1 MPKDNT
7 VKSLKRAIAVLDCF
21 SQKEPELSV
30 TEIARKLGMQKST
43 IFNILS
49 TFQESGILVKNATN
63 SKYLLGYKLLHLSY
77 IINSGISIR
86 EDFLPFLKEIANATG
101 EVCYFGL
108 LDGLE
113 VLYIDAVYPLTQ
125 LQARNILGERAP
137 LYCTGLGKAMLA
149 NLSNDQINTVLS
161 SPMPPFTKCTITD
174 PVILQKELDEIRQN
188 GFAVD
193 NMEHEFGISCV
204 AVPVIG
210 LNGKVLGAVS
220 VSGPSPR
227 FDPLT
232 VTKTAAIIIEK
243 LQTLQHRY

>member
-30 TEIARKLGMQKST
+30 TEIARKLDMQKST

-49 TFQESGILVKNATN
+49 TFQESGILIKNPSS
-63 SKYLLGYKLLHLSY
+63 SKYKLGYKLLHLSY

-86 EDFLPFLKEIANATG
+86 EDFLPFMKEIANATG

-113 VLYIDAVYPLTQ
+113 VLYIEAVYPMTQ

-149 NLSNDQINTVLS
+149 NLSEEQINTVLS
-161 SPMPPFTKCTITD
+161 DPMPPFTKCTITD
-174 PVILQKELDEIRQN
+174 PDVLRIELDEIRQN

-193 NMEHEFGISCV
+193 NMEHEFGIRCV
-204 AVPVIG
+204 AVPVFG
-210 LNGKVLGAVS
+210 SSGQVMAAVS

-227 FDPLT
+227 FDPET
-232 VTKTAAIIIEK
+232 VIRDAK
-243 LQTLQHRY
+243 LIADVLQPLQYQL

>member
-30 TEIARKLGMQKST
+30 TEIARKLDMQKST

-49 TFQESGILVKNATN
+49 TFQESGILIKNPSN
-63 SKYLLGYKLLHLSY
+63 SKYRLGYKLLHLSY

-86 EDFLPFLKEIANATG
+86 EDFLPFLKEIANTTG

-149 NLSNDQINTVLS
+149 NLSEDQINAVLTG
-161 SPMPPFTKCTITD
+161 PMPPFTKCTITD
-174 PVILQKELDEIRQN
+174 PDVLRNELEEIRQN

-193 NMEHEFGISCV
+193 NMEHEFGIRCV
-204 AVPVIG
+204 AVPVFG
-210 LNGKVLGAVS
+210 LSGNVLGAVS

-227 FDPLT
+227 FDPPT
-232 VTKTAAIIIEK
+232 IVRTASIITEK
-243 LQTLQHRY
+243 LKSLQRLY

>member
-30 TEIARKLGMQKST
+30 TEIARKLDMQKST

-49 TFQESGILVKNATN
+49 TFQESGILIKNPSN
-63 SKYLLGYKLLHLSY
+63 SKYRLGYKLLHLSY

-86 EDFLPFLKEIANATG
+86 EDFLPFLKEIANTTG

-149 NLSNDQINTVLS
+149 NLSEDQINAVLTG
-161 SPMPPFTKCTITD
+161 PMPPFTKCTITD
-174 PVILQKELDEIRQN
+174 PDVLRNELEEIRQN
-188 GFAVD
+188 GFTVD
-193 NMEHEFGISCV
+193 NMEHEFGIRCV
-204 AVPVIG
+204 AVPVFG
-210 LNGKVLGAVS
+210 LSGNVLGAVS

-227 FDPLT
+227 FDPPT
-232 VTKTAAIIIEK
+232 IVRTASIITEK
-243 LQTLQHRY
+243 LKSLQRLY

>member
-30 TEIARKLGMQKST
+30 TEIARKLDMQKST

-49 TFQESGILVKNATN
+49 TFQESGILIKNPSN
-63 SKYLLGYKLLHLSY
+63 SKYQLGYKLLHLSY

-86 EDFLPFLKEIANATG
+86 EDFLPFMKEIANATG

-113 VLYIDAVYPLTQ
+113 VLYIEAVYPMNQ

-149 NLSNDQINTVLS
+149 NLSEDQISAVLTG
-161 SPMPPFTKCTITD
+161 PMPPFTKCTITD
-174 PVILQKELDEIRQN
+174 PDVLRNELEEIRQN

-193 NMEHEFGISCV
+193 NMEHEFGIRCV
-204 AVPVIG
+204 AVPVFG
-210 LNGKVLGAVS
+210 LSGNVLGAVS

-227 FDPLT
+227 FDPPT
-232 VTKTAAIIIEK
+232 VVRTAAIITERLK
-243 LQTLQHRY
+243 ALQHRY

>member
-30 TEIARKLGMQKST
+30 TEIARKLDMQKST

-49 TFQESGILVKNATN
+49 TFQESGILIKNPSN
-63 SKYLLGYKLLHLSY
+63 SKYRLGYNLLHLSY

-86 EDFLPFLKEIANATG
+86 EDFLPFLKEIANTTG

-149 NLSNDQINTVLS
+149 NLSEDQINAVLTG
-161 SPMPPFTKCTITD
+161 PMPPFTKCTITD
-174 PVILQKELDEIRQN
+174 PDVLRNELEEIRQN

-193 NMEHEFGISCV
+193 NMEHEFGIRCV
-204 AVPVIG
+204 AVPVFG
-210 LNGKVLGAVS
+210 LSGNVLGAVS

-227 FDPLT
+227 FDPPSI
-232 VTKTAAIIIEK
+232 VRTASIITEK
-243 LQTLQHRY
+243 LKSLQRLY

>member
-30 TEIARKLGMQKST
+30 TEIARKLDMQKST

-49 TFQESGILVKNATN
+49 TFQESGILIKNPSS
-63 SKYLLGYKLLHLSY
+63 SKYKLGYKLLHLSY

-86 EDFLPFLKEIANATG
+86 EDFLPFMKEIANATG

-113 VLYIDAVYPLTQ
+113 VLYIEAVYPMTQ

-149 NLSNDQINTVLS
+149 NLSEEQINTVLS
-161 SPMPPFTKCTITD
+161 DPMPPFTKCTITD
-174 PVILQKELDEIRQN
+174 PDVLRNELEEIRRN

-193 NMEHEFGISCV
+193 NMEHEFGIRCV
-204 AVPVIG
+204 AVPVFG
-210 LNGKVLGAVS
+210 LHGNILGAVS
-220 VSGPSPR
+220 VSCPSPR
-227 FDPLT
+227 FDPPT
-232 VTKTAAIIIEK
+232 IVKTASIIIEK
-243 LQTLQHRY
+243 LKSLQHLY

>member
-21 SQKEPELSV
+21 SQKEPELGV
-30 TEIARKLGMQKST
+30 TEIARKLDMQKST
-43 IFNILS
+43 IFNILT
-49 TFQESGILVKNATN
+49 TFQESGILIKNPSN
-63 SKYLLGYKLLHLSY
+63 NKYQLGYKLLHLSY

-86 EDFLPFLKEIANATG
+86 EDFLPFMKEIANATG

-113 VLYIDAVYPLTQ
+113 VLYIDAVYPMTQ

-149 NLSNDQINTVLS
+149 NLSEEQINEVLS
-161 SPMPPFTKCTITD
+161 GPMPPFTKCTITD
-174 PVILQKELDEIRQN
+174 PDVLRIELEEIRQN

-193 NMEHEFGISCV
+193 NMEHEFGIRCV
-204 AVPVIG
+204 AVPVFG
-210 LNGKVLGAVS
+210 LSGKILGAVS

-227 FDPLT
+227 FDPPT
-232 VTKTAAIIIEK
+232 IVRTAAIITEK
-243 LQTLQHRY
+243 LKTLQRCY

>member
-30 TEIARKLGMQKST
+30 TEIARKLDMQKST

-49 TFQESGILVKNATN
+49 TFQESGILIKNPSN
-63 SKYLLGYKLLHLSY
+63 SKYRLGYNLLHLSY

-86 EDFLPFLKEIANATG
+86 EDFLPFLKEIANTTG

-113 VLYIDAVYPLTQ
+113 VLYIDAVYPLNQ

-149 NLSNDQINTVLS
+149 NLSEDQINAVLTG
-161 SPMPPFTKCTITD
+161 PMPPFTKCTITD
-174 PVILQKELDEIRQN
+174 PDVLRNELEEIRQN

-193 NMEHEFGISCV
+193 NMEHEFGIRCV
-204 AVPVIG
+204 AVPVFG
-210 LNGKVLGAVS
+210 LSGNVLGAVS

-227 FDPLT
+227 FDPPSI
-232 VTKTAAIIIEK
+232 VRTASIITEK
-243 LQTLQHRY
+243 LKSLQRLY

>member
-30 TEIARKLGMQKST
+30 TEIARKLDMQKST
-43 IFNILS
+43 IFNILT
-49 TFQESGILVKNATN
+49 TFQESGILIKNPSN
-63 SKYLLGYKLLHLSY
+63 NKYQLGYKLLHLSY

-86 EDFLPFLKEIANATG
+86 EDFLPFMKEIANATG

-113 VLYIDAVYPLTQ
+113 VLYIEAVYPMTQ

-149 NLSNDQINTVLS
+149 NLSEEQINTVLS
-161 SPMPPFTKCTITD
+161 GPMPPFTKCTITD
-174 PVILQKELDEIRQN
+174 PDVLRIELEEIRQN

-193 NMEHEFGISCV
+193 NMEHEFGIRCV
-204 AVPVIG
+204 AVPVFG
-210 LNGKVLGAVS
+210 LNGNILGAVS

-227 FDPLT
+227 FDPPT
-232 VTKTAAIIIEK
+232 IVKTATIITETLK
-243 LQTLQHRY
+243 ALQNRY